1 MTTRRT
7 SRLGTVILLLAAGCG
22 SPPPASPVSRSAPSP
37 KRIVS
42 MSPAITEILFA
53 LGLGDR
59 VVGVTTYCDWPKE
72 ARALP
77 KIGGYV
83 DPSVEAVV
91 ALEPDLALVSPAA
104 GNREAAL
111 AIRRLRIR
119 LEVVRCETLA
129 DAYAAIERVATL
141 CGVDER
147 GRDLSREIRRKVAAT
162 AARVRSSAPVST
174 LFCVQLEPLV
184 AAGAGTLPS
193 ELLELAGGRNVV
205 REERYPRIG
214 IESVLTAA
222 PEAII
227 VARMDAPDA
236 AGEERV
242 REYWKRWPSV
252 PAVKSGRVF
261 SIDATTALRAG
272 PRVADAVEGLAALL
286 HPPREAGAPLSRT
299 P

>member
-1 MTTRRT
+1 
-7 SRLGTVILLLAAGCG
+7 
-22 SPPPASPVSRSAPSP
+22 
-37 KRIVS
+37 
-42 MSPAITEILFA
+42 MSPALTEILFA

-91 ALEPDLALVSPAA
+91 ALSPDLALVSPAA

-111 AIRRLRIR
+111 AIRRLGVR
-119 LEVVRCETLA
+119 LEVVRCETLEE
-129 DAYAAIERVATL
+129 AYAAMERIASL
-141 CGVDER
+141 CGVEAR
-147 GRDLSREIRRKVAAT
+147 GKDLARGIRGKVEAT
-162 AARVRSSAPVST
+162 AARVRGKEPVPA

-193 ELLELAGGRNVV
+193 EILELAGGRNVV
-205 REERYPRIG
+205 REARYPRLG

-227 VARMDAPDA
+227 VARMDAP
-236 AGEERV
+236 GETGAERV
-242 REYWKRWPSV
+242 LDFWKRWPSV
-252 PAVKSGRVF
+252 PAVRNGRVF

-272 PRVADAVEGLAALL
+272 PRVADAVESLAGLL
-286 HPPREAGAPLSRT
+286 HPPDRAGAPGAQA